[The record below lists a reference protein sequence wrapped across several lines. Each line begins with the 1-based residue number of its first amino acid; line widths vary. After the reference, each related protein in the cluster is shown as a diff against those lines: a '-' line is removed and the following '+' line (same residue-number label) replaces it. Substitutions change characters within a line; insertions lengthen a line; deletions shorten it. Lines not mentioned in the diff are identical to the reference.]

1 MELLLTGFEPFGGSP
16 VNPSQRIAE
25 ELNGKS
31 IQGMEIRGIVL
42 PVDNKKGPASL
53 IKALTLSGVDCVLCL
68 GEAPRRAEI
77 SIERVAINLM
87 DYRIPDNSGNTMIDA
102 PIHPDGP
109 AAYFVTLPVRSIL
122 ERLLAEG
129 IPVELSLS
137 AGAYL
142 CNQVLYSLLNY
153 LACSNLHIPAGF
165 IHLPSLSEQAASA
178 GAIFPSMSFAT
189 GLKAIELAIEIIGK
203 WWAQRNE

>member
-1 MELLLTGFEPFGGSP
+1 MELLLTGFEPFGESP

-53 IKALTLSGVDCVLCL
+53 IKALTLSRMDCVLCL
-68 GEAPRRAEI
+68 GEAPRRAAI

-87 DYRIPDNSGNTMIDA
+87 DYRIPDNSGKTMIDA

-109 AAYFVTLPVRSIL
+109 AAYFATLPVRSIL

-142 CNQVLYSLLNY
+142 CNQVLYSLLDY
-153 LACSNLHIPAGF
+153 LSCSNLHIPAGF
-165 IHLPSLSEQAASA
+165 IHLPSLPEQVA
-178 GAIFPSMSFAT
+178 
-189 GLKAIELAIEIIGK
+189 
-203 WWAQRNE
+203 